1 MTLSN
6 KSSSS
11 PSAVNKI
18 IVAILVLAAL
28 GFIDAS
34 YLTVS
39 HYFAIPLP
47 CSLVN
52 GCEKV
57 TTSIYSTVFGIP
69 LALFGAAYYL
79 AMVLLSV
86 FSLDR
91 KDERAMKIVALL
103 STAGFLVSLG
113 LVATQLFILASICLY
128 CMTSAIITT
137 VIFFLS
143 IRFFRPFLHERKEDE
158 GNKTQEY

>member
-18 IVAILVLAAL
+18 VVAILVCAAL

-47 CSLVN
+47 CSIVN

-57 TTSIYSTVFGIP
+57 TTSVYSTVFGVP

-91 KDERAMKIVALL
+91 KNERSMKVVAVL
-103 STAGFLVSLG
+103 STAGFLISLG
-113 LVATQLFILASICLY
+113 LVSIQLFVLDSICLY
-128 CMTSAIITT
+128 CMTSAAITT
-137 VIFFLS
+137 IVLLLS
-143 IRFFRPFLHERKEDE
+143 IRFFRPFPNERKENE
-158 GNKTQEY
+158 GDKAQKY

>member
-6 KSSSS
+6 KSSNS
-11 PSAVNKI
+11 PSAANKI
-18 IVAILVLAAL
+18 VVAILICAAL

-47 CSLVN
+47 CSIVN

-57 TTSIYSTVFGIP
+57 TTSVYSTVFGVP

-86 FSLDR
+86 FSFDR
-91 KDERAMKIVALL
+91 KNERSMKVVAVL

-113 LVATQLFILASICLY
+113 LVSIQLFVLDSICLY
-128 CMTSAIITT
+128 CMTSAAITT
-137 VIFFLS
+137 IVFLLS
-143 IRFFRPFLHERKEDE
+143 IRFFRSFPNERKENE
-158 GNKTQEY
+158 GDKAQEY

>member
-1 MTLSN
+1 MLSN
-6 KSSSS
+6 KSFNS

-18 IVAILVLAAL
+18 VVAILVCAAL

-52 GCEKV
+52 GCERV
-57 TTSIYSTVFGIP
+57 TTSVYSTVFGIP

-86 FSLDR
+86 FFLDR
-91 KDERAMKIVALL
+91 RSERAMKILAVL
-103 STAGFLVSLG
+103 STAGFLISLG
-113 LVATQLFILASICLY
+113 LVSIQLFVLASICLY
-128 CMTSAIITT
+128 CMTSALITT
-137 VIFFLS
+137 IIFLLS
-143 IRFFRPFLHERKEDE
+143 IRFFRPLPHEGKENE